1 MLAKLEAANDEN
13 LRLVSGN
20 NELRELTGEAE
31 SEIASLREHC
41 QSLDE
46 TCREA
51 LGGGAV
57 ARAELELA
65 RADIARANRQVEV
78 LKDELANAEEEIR
91 LLAASVGAKEE
102 EKCRLTQGN
111 EDEMRHFAESVEEL
125 YALYEAVKDAHLG
138 VKDKVEGAYEETQ
151 RKLLDTD
158 GACKKLQ
165 QKLREAE
172 GAYEEA
178 QQKLRTK
185 ERLCVESQR
194 KLCQTEENLQTLM
207 VEMES
212 MKVELDIVR
221 AKLED
226 ESQENMSKEFTI
238 GGANGK
244 NDIHSSG
251 AVGGEIAD
259 TLTPDSEAMGRLKRE
274 LEESRAEARRLALSL
289 DTLTARARLESVEKD
304 LELLSPSKSKGSSAS
319 STPSKP
325 NSSLTKSIAKAPSMP
340 SSRESSAS
348 PSPTKAPAAKALTVM
363 RDFAIEACVE
373 VDRST
378 AVCKVFASD
387 GEAYRSEISQS
398 SRRLQDIIQEV
409 GLVLDQVDGRAVETV
424 TSLKGK
430 HNKEVSCLK
439 SALAEVGKEVES
451 LKVEHNKEVLSLK
464 SALAEGGKEVE
475 SLKGELNA
483 AADERKELLLRF
495 DEERSRA
502 VSPKE
507 DAVEPVNSLGEA
519 ERLASESLKRADAA
533 DEERRCVAERLET
546 VTLELQRANDA
557 CRTLA
562 EQLHE
567 ANTRLNAADQG
578 KERINVLTSELVEVK
593 AVLEAARARNTELEG
608 QICGLLERNAVLE
621 AARERSVELEGRVA
635 DADTGVLKLTEA
647 CEKLKAQLRETTASL
662 LRAGEDKKVLEQCL
676 EAAGEKLDAAMEE
689 KEATIKTL
697 EDEVERAA
705 AEKEA
710 ADVATEKAMK
720 DVEEIRGEFAEAL
733 RRASDLESQLHQ
745 AKVHSKKAHVQ
756 ESALEKA
763 QSEKVGQEQAHNEEE
778 TLEKAHT
785 TSLDEAIKQ
794 VLDLEKA
801 LEEANVVTKELKS
814 KVTSLEAARARD
826 EEYTAV
832 EVTSLIKALEER
844 GLDLEKASSCE
855 AELRVKIAELEAALE
870 GRQGKLERLERHVTD
885 LLDSEDALEEQCRSL
900 QVTTIYKN
908 GRYATTLK
916 RYSQM
921 TNFQ

>member
-1 MLAKLEAANDEN
+1 MLAKLEEANDEN

-20 NELRELTGEAE
+20 NELRELAGEAE
-31 SEIASLREHC
+31 SEIASLREQC

-51 LGGGAV
+51 LGEGAM

-65 RADIARANRQVEV
+65 RADSARANKQVEV

-91 LLAASVGAKEE
+91 LLAASVGSKEQ
-102 EKCRLTQGN
+102 EKCRLTEGN
-111 EDEMRHFAESVEEL
+111 EEEMRRFAESVEEL
-125 YALYEAVKDAHLG
+125 YALYEAVKDDHVG

-178 QQKLRTK
+178 QQKIRTK

-207 VEMES
+207 VDLES
-212 MKVELDIVR
+212 VKVELDIVR
-221 AKLED
+221 TKLED

-251 AVGGEIAD
+251 AVGGKIAD
-259 TLTPDSEAMGRLKRE
+259 TLTPDSEAMGRLKQE

-319 STPSKP
+319 STPSKS
-325 NSSLTKSIAKAPSMP
+325 NSSPTKSLAKAPSMP

-430 HNKEVSCLK
+430 HNKEV
-439 SALAEVGKEVES
+439 
-451 LKVEHNKEVLSLK
+451 LSLK
-464 SALAEGGKEVE
+464 SALAEVRKEVE

-483 AADERKELLLRF
+483 AADERKELLLQF

-519 ERLASESLKRADAA
+519 EKLASESLKRADAA

-567 ANTRLNAADQG
+567 ANTRLNAADEG
-578 KERINVLTSELVEVK
+578 KERIDVLTSELVEVK
-593 AVLEAARARNTELEG
+593 AVLDAARDRNTKLEG
-608 QICGLLERNAVLE
+608 QIRGLLELNAVLE

-662 LRAGEDKKVLEQCL
+662 LRAGEEKKVLEQCL

-689 KEATIKTL
+689 KDATIKAL
-697 EDEVERAA
+697 EDEVERVA

-710 ADVATEKAMK
+710 ADVAVKKAMK

-733 RRASDLESQLHQ
+733 RRASDLESQLLQ

-763 QSEKVGQEQAHNEEE
+763 HSEQVGQEQAQNEEE
-778 TLEKAHT
+778 TLEKAPT

-801 LEEANVVTKELKS
+801 LEEANAVIQELKS

-855 AELRVKIAELEAALE
+855 AELHVKIAELEAALE

-900 QVTTIYKN
+900 QVTTIYQN
-908 GRYATTLK
+908 CRYATSLE